1 MIELRAK
8 SSTGN
13 VVQGFSKR
21 FNLLMDRSGF
31 PKQSRTSAGAR
42 RFNVVHNT
50 FKAWCVADR
59 IPGTHAVL
67 IEIVASL
74 LQDISGRHNAKA
86 VAAWL
91 LAGDAVPNPFG
102 DDTDA
107 LAFVDLYLQI
117 SQIAKREGINFD
129 KLSREARNLI
139 LTRVRAMLPPN
150 ASSADDGLR
159 LDKAALSKVVGML
172 EMARTM
178 T

>member
-1 MIELRAK
+1 MAELRAK
-8 SSTGN
+8 SSAGN

-31 PKQSRTSAGAR
+31 PKQNRTSAGAR
-42 RFNVVHNT
+42 RFEVVHNT
-50 FKAWCVADR
+50 FKNWCVADK
-59 IPGTHAVL
+59 IPGTHSLL
-67 IEIVASL
+67 IEIVGSL
-74 LQDISGRHNAKA
+74 LQDVPGRHNPKA

-102 DDTDA
+102 DDTGA

-129 KLSREARNLI
+129 KLSRESRNVI
-139 LTRVRAMLPPN
+139 LTRVRAMLPASATN
-150 ASSADDGLR
+150 ADEGLR
-159 LDKAALSKVVGML
+159 LDKAGLSKVIGML